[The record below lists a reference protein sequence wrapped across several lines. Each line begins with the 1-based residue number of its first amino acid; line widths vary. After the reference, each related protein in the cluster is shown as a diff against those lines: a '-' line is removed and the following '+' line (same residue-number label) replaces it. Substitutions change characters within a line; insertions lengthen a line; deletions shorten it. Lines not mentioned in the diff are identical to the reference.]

1 MMMYTQSYMPA
12 PTYVPIDSCA
22 QCGFPAPWNSLEPS
36 MWCNMCDWTWIRRAS
51 GWNKSHKKFWY
62 CGTCWPSTDA
72 DLASALESI
81 CPKCK
86 HAVYKSTGIGIAGQL
101 TPKVERTVTQADM
114 ERMKRAS
121 EQKIVEEGS
130 RAMLSS
136 MGVQRLAPPVRM
148 RSRSVSRSYSS
159 YSRSTRSSE
168 SSRSSRSRSRS
179 RRKKKKKKKKKDKKK
194 KKKSSRSD
202 SSSSSS
208 RSRKRQASPAA
219 SATRATG
226 SGDSEAVKR
235 AKTLVLNKLV
245 ELQKME
251 SKEQRM
257 KEFRTLL
264 RSWHPDKNPD
274 PTATE
279 VFQFIQKG
287 RSLLPN

>member
-1 MMMYTQSYMPA
+1 MPGQSH
-12 PTYVPIDSCA
+12 VPIDQCA
-22 QCGFPAPWNSLEPS
+22 QCGLPAPWNSLDPLCY
-36 MWCNMCDWTWIRRAS
+36 CNLCDWTWIRRAS
-51 GWNKSHKKFWY
+51 GWNRSHKKLWY
-62 CGTCWPSTDA
+62 CGACWPATDA

-86 HAVYKSTGIGIAGQL
+86 HAVYKSTGIGIAGQIHGP
-101 TPKVERTVTQADM
+101 TQVMMKGSVERSVTEAEI

-121 EQKIVEEGS
+121 EKKIVEQGS

-136 MGVQRLAPPVRM
+136 MGVPRFPPPVQ
-148 RSRSVSRSYSS
+148 SRSASRSYSS

-179 RRKKKKKKKKKDKKK
+179 RRKKKKKKKKKEKRRKR
-194 KKKSSRSD
+194 KSSRSD

-208 RSRKRQASPAA
+208 RSRRGAA
-219 SATRATG
+219 SAARAAG

-264 RSWHPDKNPD
+264 RRWHPDKNTED
-274 PTATE
+274 TELATE